1 MGEGARCK
9 SCQAPIS
16 WATATG
22 GSLIPLD
29 AEPHPT
35 GNFAVH
41 RNERGDL
48 IARPLKAGEQPEAH
62 EKAGISHFATCPSSA
77 SHRRRGRG

>member
-16 WATATG
+16 WATCG

-29 AEPHPT
+29 AQPREV

-48 IARPLKAGEQPEAH
+48 IARPLKAGEQPDAY
-62 EKAGISHFATCPSSA
+62 EKAGISHFATCPNSA
-77 SHRRRGRG
+77 SHRRRRS